1 MPRGFAQIYNGTTD
15 SGGACPC
22 VTPPTVV
29 ASPGI
34 QASRTVR
41 INIFAPI
48 CETDTMPPATGV
60 TCTTP
65 TSACTSPRTV
75 IVGGGTVRIN
85 GLVPAVVGNKLNV
98 TTNITL
104 MPTSQSANVQVG

>member
-1 MPRGFAQIYNGTTD
+1 MARGFAQIYNGTTD
-15 SGGACPC
+15 SGGVCPC

-29 ASPGI
+29 ANPG
-34 QASRTVR
+34 ATARTVR
-41 INIFAPI
+41 INSLPPI
-48 CETDTMPPATGV
+48 LETDTMPPATGV

-65 TSACTSPRTV
+65 TSACTSPRQV
-75 IVGGGTVRIN
+75 IVGAGTVRIN

-104 MPTSQSANVQVG
+104 MPSSQSANVMVG